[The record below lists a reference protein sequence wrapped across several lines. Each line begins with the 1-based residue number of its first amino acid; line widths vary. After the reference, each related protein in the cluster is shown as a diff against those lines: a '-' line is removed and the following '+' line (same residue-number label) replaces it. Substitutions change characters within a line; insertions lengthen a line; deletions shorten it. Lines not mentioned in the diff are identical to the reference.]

1 MRGLGRAQILGE
13 ADGIVRVVAEKGGPT
28 LGATVVAPNA
38 GDLIHELMYV
48 VAWEALPTEAAF
60 VHAHPTL
67 AEAIGETL
75 LAAAG
80 RPLH

>member
-1 MRGLGRAQILGE
+1 
-13 ADGIVRVVAEKGGPT
+13 
-28 LGATVVAPNA
+28 VVAPNA

>member
-1 MRGLGRAQILGE
+1 M
-13 ADGIVRVVAEKGGPT
+13 VC
-28 LGATVVAPNA
+28 
-38 GDLIHELMYV
+38 
-48 VAWEALPTEAAF
+48 WEALPEAAAL